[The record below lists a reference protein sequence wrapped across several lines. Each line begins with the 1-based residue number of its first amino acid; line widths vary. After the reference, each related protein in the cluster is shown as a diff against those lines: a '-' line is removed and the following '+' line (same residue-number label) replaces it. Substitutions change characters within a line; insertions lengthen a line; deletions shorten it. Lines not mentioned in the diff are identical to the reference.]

1 MSGGAASALRT
12 TLALGV
18 GAWCYRLAFPPH
30 DLPAFAFVA
39 LVPLLAAVDGRS
51 SGRAGMIGAL
61 AGVAYS
67 YALGAGW
74 LAPALARFFALP
86 LAVGLAGATVYA
98 ILFWAPPFAV
108 FAACA
113 ARLLRG
119 LSPVPAALAIAAAWV
134 ATELLRGR
142 LLGQPWGLLGYAEH
156 AQIALLQVAA
166 VTGVYGVSFLVA
178 LVNAALAVTLLRWR
192 DAGPIPLALA
202 GALVGVAGLAG
213 ALAIGRPL
221 PAPDRRV
228 AVVQTNVA
236 PAAQWTRAYT
246 DQQVLE
252 HTRATDEIVG
262 DPPVAL
268 VVWPENAVPRYL
280 ELEPGLAVH
289 LAAIAGRHGA
299 DLLFGGPRHAGGR
312 SYNSVRLI
320 TAAGRNGGAYDKQR
334 LVLFAEANPFA
345 PAAPAS
351 PEENPRQFAAGDGPS
366 VLQSFVPI
374 GVSVCHEILFPE
386 LAVRAVGEGA
396 ALLVNV
402 SNDGWLDPGA
412 GVAGRQH
419 AAMATF
425 RAVETHRWLVRAA
438 TTGVSAVV
446 DPHGRVTASL
456 DVGRRGGLMAAVAGS
471 DVRTPYV
478 RLGDAFAVACAV
490 AATIGLLA
498 ARRPVG

>member
-1 MSGGAASALRT
+1 M
-12 TLALGV
+12 
-18 GAWCYRLAFPPH
+18 
-30 DLPAFAFVA
+30 
-39 LVPLLAAVDGRS
+39 
-51 SGRAGMIGAL
+51 
-61 AGVAYS
+61 
-67 YALGAGW
+67 YAL
-74 LAPALARFFALP
+74 
-86 LAVGLAGATVYA
+86 
-98 ILFWAPPFAV
+98 LFWAPPFAV

-113 ARLLRG
+113 AHLLRG
-119 LSPVPAALAIAAAWV
+119 LAPVPAALAVAAAWV

-142 LLGQPWGLLGYAEH
+142 LFGQPWGLLGYAQH
-156 AQIALLQVAA
+156 AQTALLQVAA

-192 DAGPIPLALA
+192 GARLAPLGLA
-202 GALVGVAGLAG
+202 GALVGAAWLAG
-213 ALAIGRPL
+213 AVVLGRSL
-221 PAPDRRV
+221 PAPDRQV

-236 PAAQWTRAYT
+236 PAAHWTRAYT

-252 HTRATDEIVG
+252 HTRATEEVVG
-262 DPPVAL
+262 ERPVAL

-289 LAAIAGRHGA
+289 LARIAERHGA
-299 DLLFGGPRHAGGR
+299 DLLFGGPRHADGR

-320 TAAGRNGGAYDKQR
+320 TSAGRNGGAYDKQR

-345 PAAPAS
+345 PAASAS
-351 PEENPRQFAAGDGPS
+351 PEENPRQFSAGDGPG
-366 VLQSFVPI
+366 VLQSFVPL

-446 DPHGRVTASL
+446 DPRGRVVASL
-456 DVGRRGGLMAAVAGS
+456 DVDRRGGLVAAVAGTRE
-471 DVRTPYV
+471 RTPYV

-490 AATIGLLA
+490 AAAVGLAA
-498 ARRPVG
+498 ARRHGPPGDGMARARAAG